1 MRKGFKYNN
10 KKLITLKNI
19 LKHKNYKFYVQ
30 KVIPIILLNSHTKN
44 AIQVLIKDLKNQ
56 LRKKLFKTYQININ
70 QNFQILWIISK
81 ILQFK
86 QLSTCVKIINAFA
99 VKSIH

>member
-56 LRKKLFKTYQININ
+56 LRKKLFKTYQINSK
-70 QNFQILWIISK
+70 QNFLIL
-81 ILQFK
+81 
-86 QLSTCVKIINAFA
+86 
-99 VKSIH
+99 